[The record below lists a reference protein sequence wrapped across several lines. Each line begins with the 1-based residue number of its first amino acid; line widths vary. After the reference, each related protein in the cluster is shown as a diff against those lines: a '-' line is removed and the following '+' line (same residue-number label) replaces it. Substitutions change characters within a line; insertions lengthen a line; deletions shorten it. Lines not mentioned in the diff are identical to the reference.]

1 MNEKSRICSR
11 RWMEKSVRKE
21 SECRRR
27 WFYEC
32 AIVDHKAQPI
42 ESILELALPHTYTQ
56 PHAEIMSKN
65 NKLNTFRALVFH
77 MVSVEQTNKTLSA
90 LGVCARLF
98 FFAAVSFYLSVL
110 LCVCFFHINV
120 VVKRFFTKTIKKTSE
135 NQLNGSFTSFIR
147 YISRMN
153 VFLLLFDPAR
163 IDIVKSNSM
172 WCN

>member
-11 RWMEKSVRKE
+11 QRMEKSVRKE

-90 LGVCARLF
+90 LGVCVRLF
-98 FFAAVSFYLSVL
+98 FCRRIFLSLCSFV
-110 LCVCFFHINV
+110 CVFFFSH
-120 VVKRFFTKTIKKTSE
+120 
-135 NQLNGSFTSFIR
+135 
-147 YISRMN
+147 
-153 VFLLLFDPAR
+153 
-163 IDIVKSNSM
+163 
-172 WCN
+172 

>member
-1 MNEKSRICSR
+1 
-11 RWMEKSVRKE
+11 MEKSVRKE
-21 SECRRR
+21 SERKSECRRR

-90 LGVCARLF
+90 LGVCVRLF
-98 FFAAVSFYLSVL
+98 FCRRIFLSLCSFV
-110 LCVCFFHINV
+110 CVFFFHINV
-120 VVKRFFTKTIKKTSE
+120 VVKRFFTRTIKKTSE
-135 NQLNGSFTSFIR
+135 NQSNGSFTSFKAIHR
-147 YISRMN
+147 PRVSE
-153 VFLLLFDPAR
+153 
-163 IDIVKSNSM
+163 K
-172 WCN
+172 